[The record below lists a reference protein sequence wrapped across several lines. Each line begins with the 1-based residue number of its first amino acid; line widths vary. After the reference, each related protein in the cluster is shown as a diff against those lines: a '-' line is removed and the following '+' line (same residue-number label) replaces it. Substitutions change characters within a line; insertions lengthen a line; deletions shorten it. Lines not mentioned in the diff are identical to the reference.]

1 MELNEYIGT
10 SGRAVQGTNFTIAS
24 HDSVSRLSWWG
35 TGGCLEYFFVLVVV
49 LGKKRF
55 VYYYHKG
62 SCVFSFL
69 SFFFL
74 SLYLSFFYF
83 FFLYMYYHTYYIMLV
98 LDKLTEWVCWFVL
111 IYQSKNT
118 HDKPIGLALWSL
130 WSGSQMVSV
139 NQISSEKLELDIPR
153 VTTEIINKYFNIFTL
168 LFLFT
173 YFNCLLISSH
183 FW

>member
-1 MELNEYIGT
+1 MELNEHIGT

-35 TGGCLEYFFVLVVV
+35 TGGCLEYFFLFLLSFSGKSVL
-49 LGKKRF
+49 
-55 VYYYHKG
+55 YIISIKG
-62 SCVFSFL
+62 LAYFPFFL
-69 SFFFL
+69 SFFFP
-74 SLYLSFFYF
+74 SIFLSFIFSFYV
-83 FFLYMYYHTYYIMLV
+83 LSYLLHMLV

-173 YFNCLLISSH
+173 YFNFLLISSH